1 MTARAVAAI
10 PDARAEGDYAGLV
23 TRTLAFAADV
33 VVIDLAALLVG
44 GVVAIAASFFDLP
57 QDLRTVLAAAGVV
70 AGALWA
76 VGYFVAFWSTSG
88 ETPGDRLMRI
98 RVQDEQTGG
107 PVPVAR
113 ALGRLAALFL
123 GVLLLF
129 VGVLWILVDDR
140 RRGLHDRLAGTVV
153 VHAEDRQGGRSA
165 P

>member
-1 MTARAVAAI
+1 MTARAVVATPA
-10 PDARAEGDYAGLV
+10 ARAEGDYAGLV

-88 ETPGDRLMRI
+88 QTPGDRLMRI
-98 RVQDEQTGG
+98 RVQDERTGRPL
-107 PVPVAR
+107 PVSR
-113 ALGRLAALFL
+113 ALGRLVALFL

-153 VHAEDRQGGRSA
+153 VHAEDRPAGRSA